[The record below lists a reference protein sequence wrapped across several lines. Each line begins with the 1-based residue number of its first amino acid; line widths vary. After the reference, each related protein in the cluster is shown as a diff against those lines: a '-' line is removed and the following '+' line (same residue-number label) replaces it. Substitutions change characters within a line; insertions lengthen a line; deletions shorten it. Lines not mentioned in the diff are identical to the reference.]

1 MINGGYDLY
10 KKKWAANDKEAQ
22 YQNMVDMFSDLTSPE
37 NIYVRKYIYPTITH
51 GYDAYSAP
59 LIFRAPLSSET
70 CPTLDFVELFDG
82 FEHYADGTMK
92 VTDGAS
98 NTDGNY
104 LLFDTP
110 MDFFKNAE
118 PRLRAYVIFPG
129 DMFKGREIEIR
140 AGIYTGATPI
150 KPFSMITLL
159 PMPILTIRI

>member
-1 MINGGYDLY
+1 
-10 KKKWAANDKEAQ
+10 
-22 YQNMVDMFSDLTSPE
+22 
-37 NIYVRKYIYPTITH
+37 
-51 GYDAYSAP
+51 
-59 LIFRAPLSSET
+59 
-70 CPTLDFVELFDG
+70 
-82 FEHYADGTMK
+82 MK

-104 LLFDTP
+104 LLFNTP

-150 KPFSMITLL
+150 KPFFNDYSFANADTHYQDLNAYTGKPKTLYLSPKMENQEVVKYDGKDMTAGGENGPFYDQGESAITGFY
-159 PMPILTIRI
+159 